1 MNRTYALSARR
12 LFTACLSLLFI
23 VSASH
28 AVLAGPKKRVLV
40 ISLTKGFR
48 HSSIPLGEEIV
59 KKLGDK
65 SGLWTTDFA
74 RTDVDVVQQTAPYNL
89 KKYDLVF
96 FNNTTGDLPIRDRQA
111 FTDWVKAGGNIAG
124 VHAAT
129 DTYRLTG
136 PGKGWAEYIDMIG
149 AEFKTHG
156 AQSEVEFLIQ
166 DPNHPATKGLPLCWK
181 HAEEVYQFKD
191 YSTDKMHVLIYLDKH
206 PNTFEP
212 GFFPISWTKMY
223 GKGRV
228 FYTALGHRE
237 DLMQGDYFQNHL
249 LQGMRW
255 ALGYDNGDAS
265 PNPPAQITKAEEKDG
280 FMPLFNGKDTTG
292 WHARNEGRTPWTA
305 EYGMLVMGRGGAD
318 IITDEKFGDFVLRCE
333 YMIPKG
339 GNSGIY
345 LRGRYEIQV
354 ADDFD
359 GKSPTLH
366 GNGSIYAKIAPSQFA
381 SKPAGEWNI
390 MEATL
395 VGNNVT
401 LILNGVK
408 IMDSQPIDGVT
419 GGALDDKVSEP
430 GPIMLQGDHGPVA
443 YRNIRIKSLTPGKEW
458 RTTGVQTLRPSSN

>member
-12 LFTACLSLLFI
+12 LSAACLLLLFAASACGAAPN
-23 VSASH
+23 VST
-28 AVLAGPKKRVLV
+28 KRVLV
-40 ISLTKGFR
+40 ISLTKGFH

-74 RTDVDVVQQTAPYNL
+74 RTDVDVVQKTAPYNL
-89 KKYDLVF
+89 RNYDLVF

-111 FTDWVKAGGNIAG
+111 FLDWIKAGGNIAG

-149 AEFKTHG
+149 AQFIHHG
-156 AQSEVEFLIQ
+156 AQDEVDFLLA
-166 DPNHPATKGLPLCWK
+166 DPEHTATKGLPASYK
-181 HAEEVYQFKD
+181 HLEEVYQFKG

-212 GFFPISWTKMY
+212 GFFPISWAKMY
-223 GKGRV
+223 GKGRI
-228 FYTALGHRE
+228 FYTAFGHRE
-237 DLMQGDYFQNHL
+237 DLMQGDYFQKHL

-255 ALGYDNGDAS
+255 ALGYDNGDAC
-265 PNPPAQITKAEEKDG
+265 PNPPMQITKAEEKDG
-280 FMPLFNGKDTTG
+280 FTAVFNGKDTTG
-292 WHARNEGRTPWTA
+292 WHARNEGRTPWTV

-318 IITDEKFGDFVLRCE
+318 IITDEKFGDFILRCE
-333 YMIPKG
+333 FMVPKG

-354 ADDFD
+354 MDDFES
-359 GKSPTLH
+359 KSASLH
-366 GNGSIYAKIAPSQFA
+366 GNGSIYGKIAPCQWA
-381 SKPAGEWNI
+381 SRPAGEWNI
-390 MEATL
+390 VEATL

-401 LILNGVK
+401 VILNGVK
-408 IMDSQPIDGVT
+408 IIDGQPIDGVT
-419 GGALDDKVSEP
+419 GGALDDKVNEP
-430 GPIMLQGDHGPVA
+430 GPIMLQGDHSPVA
-443 YRNIRIKSLTPGKEW
+443 YRNVRIN
-458 RTTGVQTLRPSSN
+458 TLD

>member
-1 MNRTYALSARR
+1 MTRMHVS
-12 LFTACLSLLFI
+12 SLRKFAFI
-23 VSASH
+23 CISLTLMLCAFNGVCRANT
-28 AVLAGPKKRVLV
+28 PKRVLV

-74 RTDVDVVQQTAPYNL
+74 RTDVDVVQKTAPYNL
-89 KKYDLVF
+89 KTYDLVF
-96 FNNTTGDLPIRDRQA
+96 FNNTTGDLPIRNGQA
-111 FTDWVKAGGNIAG
+111 FLDWVKAGGNVAG

-129 DTYRLTG
+129 DTFHNWPDFL
-136 PGKGWAEYIDMIG
+136 DMIG

-156 AQSEVEFLIQ
+156 AQNEVEFLVQ
-166 DPNHPATKGLPLCWK
+166 DPNHPATKGLPLSWK
-181 HAEEVYQFKD
+181 HLEEVYQFKG

-212 GFFPISWTKMY
+212 GFFPISWAKMY

-237 DLMQGDYFQNHL
+237 DLMQGDYFQKHL

-265 PNPPAQITKAEEKDG
+265 PNPPMQITKAEEKDG
-280 FMPLFNGKDTTG
+280 FKPLFNGKDTTG
-292 WHARNEGRTPWTA
+292 WHPRNEGRTPWTV

-318 IITDEKFGDFVLRCE
+318 IITDEQFGDFILRCE
-333 YMIPKG
+333 FMVPKG

-354 ADDFD
+354 MDDFES
-359 GKSPTLH
+359 KSPSLH
-366 GNGSIYAKIAPSQFA
+366 GNGSIYGKIAPRQFA
-381 SKPAGEWNI
+381 SRPAGEWNI
-390 MEATL
+390 VEATL

-401 LILNGVK
+401 VILNGVK
-408 IMDSQPIDGVT
+408 IIDNQAIDGIT
-419 GGALDDKVSEP
+419 GAALDDKVGEP
-430 GPIMLQGDHGPVA
+430 GPIMLQGDHSPVA
-443 YRNIRIKSLTPGKEW
+443 YRNVRIKEIK
-458 RTTGVQTLRPSSN
+458 